1 MPNMG
6 TGVEAVKQRLGAG
19 FGGAEIRG
27 KYDINTDSTVLL
39 FEWQNSTYRVRVSR
53 EFDDD
58 YASGTTAGLSDLV
71 EQLRTSPEHIAS
83 VKTTG
88 ISQE

>member
-1 MPNMG
+1 MG
-6 TGVEAVKQRLGAG
+6 TGVEAVTKRLGAG

-27 KYDINTDSTVLL
+27 KNTDSTVLL

>member
-1 MPNMG
+1 
-6 TGVEAVKQRLGAG
+6 
-19 FGGAEIRG
+19 
-27 KYDINTDSTVLL
+27 L

>member
-1 MPNMG
+1 MG
-6 TGVEAVKQRLGAG
+6 AGLEAVKERLVAG
-19 FGGAEIRG
+19 FRGVEIRG
-27 KYDINTDSTVLL
+27 KYDVNTDSTVLL
-39 FEWQNSTYRVRVSR
+39 FEWQNATYWVRVSR

-71 EQLRTSPEHIAS
+71 EQLRTSPENIAS

-88 ISQE
+88 IAQE